1 MQNVGIKALKADLS
15 KYVAKVRE
23 GERIVVT
30 DRGREVAEL
39 IPLSQERKVVK
50 SMVETGKLK
59 WAGGKPTGLKGVAAK
74 GKTVAETIIENR
86 R

>member
-1 MQNVGIKALKADLS
+1 MRNVGIKMLKADLS
-15 KYVAKVRE
+15 KYVAKVRD

-39 IPLSQERKVVK
+39 VPLSQERKVMK
-50 SMVETGKLK
+50 SMTETGKLK
-59 WAGGKPTGLKGVAAK
+59 WAGGKPPGLKGVAVK
-74 GKTVAETIIENR
+74 GKAVAETVIENR